1 MHDEH
6 SEHGCKHKGQKL
18 RVKLAMMRCMM
29 AGLFAV
35 GVIFYLS
42 SLHSR
47 MSPWTY
53 WSLFGAL
60 AVLAASAMMG
70 AGVVEKSI
78 NSLIEN
84 NDWPVE
90 AEVGGYAKWQK
101 LLIGLAWLLIL
112 VGVITAVYVK
122 PGIRRPQPNQN
133 QMMMQQNQRMPD
145 GRMQQQM
152 LERQGM
158 QPGQPIR
165 PQQPGMQP
173 GGQPGGQPGQQP
185 QRPGANQPPGG
196 QVPPGQN
203 PPGGQ
208 RPPGGGGQILL
219 PASNRQRLAANSS
232 HLN

>member
-6 SEHGCKHKGQKL
+6 SELSSKHKGQKL
-18 RVKLAMMRCMM
+18 RVKLAMMHCMM

-42 SLHSR
+42 SMHSR

-60 AVLAASAMMG
+60 AVLVVSAMMG
-70 AGVVEKSI
+70 ACVVEKSI
-78 NSLIEN
+78 NSLIKN

-90 AEVGGYAKWQK
+90 AEVRGFAMGQK
-101 LLIGLAWLLIL
+101 LLIGLAWILIL

-122 PGIRRPQPNQN
+122 PGIRRPQPQN
-133 QMMMQQNQRMPD
+133 MNPMMQQRMPE
-145 GRMQQQM
+145 GRMRQQM
-152 LERQGM
+152 MERQGM
-158 QPGQPIR
+158 QQPGQPIR
-165 PQQPGMQP
+165 PQQPG
-173 GGQPGGQPGQQP
+173 QQP
-185 QRPGANQPPGG
+185 PQQPGANPPPGG

-208 RPPGGGGQILL
+208 RPPGGQTPPGGQN
-219 PASNRQRLAANSS
+219 PPPGGQNPPPGQQPPPKTGGK
-232 HLN
+232 

>member
-6 SEHGCKHKGQKL
+6 SEHGCKCKGHKL
-18 RVKLAMMRCMM
+18 RVKLAMLRCLM
-29 AGLFAV
+29 AGIFAV

-90 AEVGGYAKWQK
+90 VEVAGFAKWQK

-122 PGIRRPQPNQN
+122 PGFPRPKLNQN
-133 QMMMQQNQRMPD
+133 QMMMQQKRIPED
-145 GRMQQQM
+145 RMQQQM
-152 LERQGM
+152 MERQGL

-173 GGQPGGQPGQQP
+173 GGLPGQQP
-185 QRPGANQPPGG
+185 QRPGANPPPGG
-196 QVPPGQN
+196 QTPPGQN

-208 RPPGGGGQILL
+208 PPPGGQNPPPGQQPPPKTGGK
-219 PASNRQRLAANSS
+219 
-232 HLN
+232 

>member
-6 SEHGCKHKGQKL
+6 SEHGCKCRGHKL
-18 RVKLAMMRCMM
+18 RVKLAMLRCMM
-29 AGLFAV
+29 AGIFAV

-101 LLIGLAWLLIL
+101 LLIGLAWILIL

-122 PGIRRPQPNQN
+122 PGIRRPQPNPN
-133 QMMMQQNQRMPD
+133 QTMMQQRIQPNDMMR
-145 GRMQQQM
+145 QQ
-152 LERQGM
+152 LIERQGM

-165 PQQPGMQP
+165 PQQPG
-173 GGQPGGQPGQQP
+173 GQPNQQP
-185 QRPGANQPPGG
+185 HKPGTNQ
-196 QVPPGQN
+196 

-208 RPPGGGGQILL
+208 RPPGSQNPPPDGQNPPGGQQ
-219 PASNRQRLAANSS
+219 PPKTGGK
-232 HLN
+232 